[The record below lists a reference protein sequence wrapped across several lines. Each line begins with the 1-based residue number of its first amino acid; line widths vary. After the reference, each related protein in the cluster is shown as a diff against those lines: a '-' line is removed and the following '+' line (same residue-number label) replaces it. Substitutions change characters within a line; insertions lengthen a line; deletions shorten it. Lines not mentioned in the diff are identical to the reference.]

1 MLAASLALAACQGD
15 AAPVSAP
22 AQTSATE
29 ANQMRA
35 ARDRATGRAVPT
47 ALPTRAVSAGVRVAV
62 EGVLALDAPLVSA
75 AFDAAGRVTAVYV
88 SPGQSVRKGQ
98 VLAELDAADLE
109 NALQS
114 AREALTLKQLQI
126 EKSLAPASAGDIAS
140 AKAAL
145 NSAYA
150 AYNAL
155 KQGASAHD
163 VEAALRNWNQAKNS
177 LYSAQLNRDE
187 VCGRKENTCEQ
198 AQLNVRAA
206 ELSVDTAYQQY
217 VQAQQPASQNDL
229 TKAWSSVLQAKAN
242 LAALEG
248 GVSEAQ
254 RRVFDLQLRQAQ
266 LSVERAERNLAA
278 ARLVSPCDC
287 VVQAVSLSVGAD
299 AANGSVTLLDLSRVK
314 FQTTNLTER
323 DVVKLR
329 AGQQAAIRLKAYD
342 QSFSG
347 RVVAVLPLSSGV
359 QGTAALYTA
368 LIELDAVDAILRP
381 GMTGQAEI
389 SMD

>member
-1 MLAASLALAACQGD
+1 MLAASLALAACQGE
-15 AAPVSAP
+15 AAPSSAP
-22 AQTSATE
+22 AQTSATDG
-29 ANQMRA
+29 NQMRA
-35 ARDRATGRAVPT
+35 ARDGAAGRVIPT
-47 ALPTRAVSAGVRVAV
+47 ALPTRAVSSAARVAV
-62 EGVLALDAPLVSA
+62 EGVLALSVPLVSA
-75 AFDAAGRVTAVYV
+75 AFDTAGRVTAVHV
-88 SPGQSVRKGQ
+88 APGQIVQKGQ
-98 VLAELDAADLE
+98 LLAELDPADLE
-109 NALQS
+109 SAAQS

-177 LYSAQLNRDE
+177 LYSAQLNRGE

-198 AQLNVRAA
+198 AELNVQAA
-206 ELSVDTAYQQY
+206 ELSVNTAYQQY
-217 VQAQQPASQNDL
+217 LQAQQPASQSDL
-229 TKAWSSVLQAKAN
+229 AKAWANVLQAKAS
-242 LAALEG
+242 LAALEANA
-248 GVSEAQ
+248 SEAQ

-266 LSVERAERNLAA
+266 LAVERAERNLAG

-287 VVQAVSLSVGAD
+287 VVQAVTLSAGAD
-299 AANGSVTLLDLSRVK
+299 AANGSVTLLDLSRVR

-342 QSFSG
+342 QAFSG
-347 RVVAVLPLSSGV
+347 RVAAILPLSSGV

-368 LIELDAVDAILRP
+368 LIELDAADAVLRP

-389 SMD
+389 IID